1 MKRNRRQRQKKMSEP
16 NKNKYDRQK
25 SMLSIEKPIF
35 LVFDIQFRKLII
47 VKLKPTYDNSK
58 ITFTHKF

>member
-1 MKRNRRQRQKKMSEP
+1 MTDKKVCYPLTS
-16 NKNKYDRQK
+16 QF
-25 SMLSIEKPIF
+25 F